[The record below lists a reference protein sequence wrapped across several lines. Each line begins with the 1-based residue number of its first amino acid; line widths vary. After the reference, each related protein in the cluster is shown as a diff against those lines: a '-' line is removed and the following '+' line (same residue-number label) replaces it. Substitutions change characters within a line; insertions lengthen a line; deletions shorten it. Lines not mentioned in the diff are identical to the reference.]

1 FDGNLSNIG
10 SLTTDA
16 AGSTVINTA
25 AIGVTD
31 ATFNDAV
38 TIEQN
43 LVITAGNDVAFDAS
57 VDGDAGTETLTVN
70 AGNHAT
76 FGSTVDDL
84 ASLTA
89 NVTGVTRFDG
99 NLSNIGTLTT
109 DAAGST
115 VIKTSAIGV
124 TDATFN
130 DAVTIEQNLVITA
143 GNDV

>member
-1 FDGNLSNIG
+1 N
-10 SLTTDA
+10 A
-16 AGSTVINTA
+16 AGSTVINTSSV
-25 AIGVTD
+25 GVTD

-43 LVITAGNDVAFDAS
+43 LVLTAGNDVAFDAAVS
-57 VDGDAGTETLTVN
+57 GDAGTEMLTVN

-76 FGSTVDDL
+76 FGSTIDDL

-99 NLSNIGTLTT
+99 DLSNIDTLTT
-109 DAAGST
+109 NAAGST
-115 VIKTSAIGV
+115 VINVAAIGV

-130 DAVTIEQNLVITA
+130 DAVT
-143 GNDV
+143 